1 MMRTIPTR
9 TRCTRPHNLAAH
21 RHTQAGVALITS
33 LLFLIML
40 TLLALPLLRGFG
52 LEEKIAGNTREKE
65 RAFQAAENALGYVEW
80 WLVKNQP
87 TDGIDCRNSQPVAV
101 NDVRICNAG
110 NLALI
115 DRANPVDW
123 QGQGGTEYAPQG
135 LTVGTGGTNNAAFS
149 NEDVNYKSIPGLY
162 VAYLDASHDNA
173 ETFYS
178 ITSAG
183 YGGGRDTAA
192 VTQSV
197 FKLYYATKSLN
208 GP

>member
-1 MMRTIPTR
+1 MMRPTPTR
-9 TRCTRPHNLAAH
+9 TRCTRPHNQPAH
-21 RHTQAGVALITS
+21 RHMQGGVALITS

-65 RAFQAAENALGYVEW
+65 RAFQVAENALGYVEW
-80 WLVKNQP
+80 WLVNNQP
-87 TDGIDCRNSQPVAV
+87 TDGIDCNNSQPVAV

-110 NLALI
+110 NTAKI
-115 DRANPVDW
+115 DPANPAGW
-123 QGQGGTEYAPQG
+123 QALGGTKYTPQG
-135 LTVGTGGTNNAAFS
+135 LTVGAGGTNTAAFG
-149 NEDVNYKSIPGLY
+149 NEDINYRSIPGLY
-162 VAYLDASHDNA
+162 VAFLGASFDNA
-173 ETFYS
+173 ETFFS

-183 YGGGRDTAA
+183 YGGGSDTAA

-197 FKLYYATKSLN
+197 FKLYYASKSLN